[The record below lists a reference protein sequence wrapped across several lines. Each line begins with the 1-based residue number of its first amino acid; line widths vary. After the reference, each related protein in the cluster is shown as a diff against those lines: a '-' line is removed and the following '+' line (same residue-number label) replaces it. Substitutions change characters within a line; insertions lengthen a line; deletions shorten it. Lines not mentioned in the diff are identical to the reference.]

1 MTQIHRLKTLTKQH
15 FHIPN
20 IDFGQNTAMAFDKF
34 VSISTVQ
41 TMHIWVNRRDV
52 DSSCFNY
59 PNSNKTVCVC
69 VCVTRRSRAN
79 VVAII
84 KIAVVSLQTLSI
96 SQIRVVVVNKHT
108 ISIILQFY
116 LSTGW
121 VHFHLMWCVESIIII
136 VRGVDRWC
144 AIDQRCSLYCLSL
157 LLSFSRLFASCLL
170 H

>member
-69 VCVTRRSRAN
+69 VCVSHGEAEPMLWPSLKLQLCHFRRCLFLRFVLLSLTSTLFLLSYNFIYRLGAFSFDVVCWVHYYYRTRCWSMMRHWST
-79 VVAII
+79 
-84 KIAVVSLQTLSI
+84 LFTLLSI
-96 SQIRVVVVNKHT
+96 TFVV
-108 ISIILQFY
+108 ILASF
-116 LSTGW
+116 
-121 VHFHLMWCVESIIII
+121 
-136 VRGVDRWC
+136 R
-144 AIDQRCSLYCLSL
+144 L
-157 LLSFSRLFASCLL
+157 LFTT
-170 H
+170 